1 MGQKKKNFTLRVIR
15 QKYLWTIAAFIA
27 IVGFI
32 DPNSF
37 WHRYEL
43 HNQNEALKEEIRKYE
58 ERYQADSKAL
68 YELEHNPAA
77 VERVARVNLYMKTSN
92 EDVFVIE

>member
-1 MGQKKKNFTLRVIR
+1 MGQKIKNFTLRVIR

-58 ERYQADSKAL
+58 GATRLTAKRSTTGAQSG
-68 YELEHNPAA
+68 
-77 VERVARVNLYMKTSN
+77 SS
-92 EDVFVIE
+92 